1 MLVGAISPE
10 LLNGQ
15 SVNHWETAVYNND
28 TWKYFVGIF
37 EPDPG
42 WRQLLFDDSAWAQG
56 TGGFGYGDNDDNTI
70 IPVCTSV
77 YLRRKFNVTDTGVI
91 ASALLSMDYD
101 DAFVA
106 YLNDVEIA
114 RVGISGVYPLFSQ
127 TGNDHE
133 AVMYRGGLP
142 ESFFV
147 DKNKL
152 NICLLQGENVLT
164 VQVHNSS
171 VTSSDMTSN
180 VFLSFGISDTSH
192 DYRALPSWF
201 IAPGEFSSSNLPVV
215 VINTQPGETIM
226 DEPKINADMKI
237 IYNGGTQLNYITDPG
252 NIYSGKIGIEI
263 RGRYSASLPQKPYG
277 IETRDLDSNNLN
289 VPILGLPS
297 ENDWILLANYNDK
310 TFLRNFLAFEI
321 FRQMGHY
328 APRSKYCEV
337 AVNNEYQGI
346 YLLIEKIKIDK
357 NRVNIADMSTDPNSG
372 NDYTG
377 GYIFKNDYY
386 TAYDSWLSNY
396 SPLNRPGSAIYFVYH
411 DPDPNELTQQ
421 QKNYIRNYVNTFETM
436 LYSPDFKDKQTGYRA
451 YLDVSSFVDYF
462 ILGEITRNVD
472 TYKKSRFYYKD
483 KENIDGRIHS
493 GPPWDFDWAW
503 KNITENCIH
512 FNQTDGSGWAYRINE
527 CDAWPVPPSWEIRLM
542 QDRNFINQIHDRYY
556 LLRKNILSQSHL
568 NHIIDSVALLLDAA
582 QTRHYQ
588 KWKILGINVGTP
600 ESGEQ
605 PATYSGEIQKF
616 KAWISTRLAW
626 LDANMVGRSYVTPDK
641 YKPKCRI
648 FPNPAGEDL
657 YLESDTLISKIEL
670 FNYSGIRVAEKTDC
684 NDYSVKMN
692 LDYLGPGFY
701 IARIYLRYGGII
713 TRKLI
718 KKQ

>member
-1 MLVGAISPE
+1 MKKCCLFILLVGAISPE

-42 WRQLLFDDSAWAQG
+42 WRQLLFDDSAWSQG

-106 YLNDVEIA
+106 YMNDVEIA

-133 AVMYRGGLP
+133 AAMYRGGLP
-142 ESFFV
+142 ESFLV

-152 NICLLQGENVLT
+152 NICLLQGDNVLT

-192 DYRALPSWF
+192 DYLALPSWF
-201 IAPGEFSSSNLPVV
+201 TAPGEFSSSNLPVV

-237 IYNGGTQLNYITDPG
+237 IYNGGAQLNYITDPG

-277 IETRDLDSNNLN
+277 IETRDLDGNNLN

-297 ENDWILLANYNDK
+297 ENDWILLANHNDK

-328 APRSKYCEV
+328 AP
-337 AVNNEYQGI
+337 
-346 YLLIEKIKIDK
+346 
-357 NRVNIADMSTDPNSG
+357 
-372 NDYTG
+372 
-377 GYIFKNDYY
+377 
-386 TAYDSWLSNY
+386 
-396 SPLNRPGSAIYFVYH
+396 
-411 DPDPNELTQQ
+411 
-421 QKNYIRNYVNTFETM
+421 
-436 LYSPDFKDKQTGYRA
+436 
-451 YLDVSSFVDYF
+451 
-462 ILGEITRNVD
+462 
-472 TYKKSRFYYKD
+472 
-483 KENIDGRIHS
+483 
-493 GPPWDFDWAW
+493 
-503 KNITENCIH
+503 
-512 FNQTDGSGWAYRINE
+512 
-527 CDAWPVPPSWEIRLM
+527 
-542 QDRNFINQIHDRYY
+542 
-556 LLRKNILSQSHL
+556 
-568 NHIIDSVALLLDAA
+568 
-582 QTRHYQ
+582 
-588 KWKILGINVGTP
+588 
-600 ESGEQ
+600 
-605 PATYSGEIQKF
+605 
-616 KAWISTRLAW
+616 
-626 LDANMVGRSYVTPDK
+626 
-641 YKPKCRI
+641 
-648 FPNPAGEDL
+648 
-657 YLESDTLISKIEL
+657 
-670 FNYSGIRVAEKTDC
+670 
-684 NDYSVKMN
+684 
-692 LDYLGPGFY
+692 
-701 IARIYLRYGGII
+701 
-713 TRKLI
+713 
-718 KKQ
+718 